1 MQKKH
6 FVEAIWS
13 KVDNMNV
20 NFFQVAS
27 TLESFTWNLMFQVVI
42 DLIVIAG
49 QICKKSNNDNWIW
62 NASDRLFGYLVTY
75 FDPRNVLIQ
84 KRPQRSNLLH
94 FLLLGRIDLIFYSGR
109 DSNSFL
115 RGERGDASVR
125 DRTFRVM
132 CDTYSF

>member
-75 FDPRNVLIQ
+75 FDSQKVLVQ
-84 KRPQRSNLLH
+84 K
-94 FLLLGRIDLIFYSGR
+94 
-109 DSNSFL
+109 
-115 RGERGDASVR
+115 
-125 DRTFRVM
+125 
-132 CDTYSF
+132 